1 MLNPFVETDDDNNAR
16 DTDRFISTYSV
27 RVLKEQ
33 NFIKFTY
40 IFVGFIYLLE
50 IFTTT
55 LGGMNDNKNVGLF
68 NSNLNLQYWLMSSGI
83 YSILCLIAIYQF
95 NQKVY
100 KNKIYFIMLDFI
112 KICWICIGYGIIF
125 GYNQIMNCNFIIG
138 YSLFYILFSTLYI
151 MFSVIKTLKMSQY
164 DYY

>member
-1 MLNPFVETDDDNNAR
+1 MLNPFVETDDNNNAR

-27 RVLKEQ
+27 RICRKQ
-33 NFIKFTY
+33 NPLYTY

-83 YSILCLIAIYQF
+83 YSILCLIVIYQF

-112 KICWICIGYGIIF
+112 KICWICIGYGILF

-138 YSLFYILFSTLYI
+138 YSLFYILFSTIYI

-164 DYY
+164 DYN